1 MQHAGRIRWFFT
13 LVIFL
18 VFFGVPC
25 DAAVHFSGYLS
36 GVSTY
41 VWRGIKANNGPA
53 LQTDA
58 AFSYGVFTLGAWA
71 SSVNFGDDVEVE
83 TDLYADVN
91 LPTGDIS
98 SSLGVNVFMFD
109 FRTFN
114 RLADAEYELYAKIAY
129 GFAGLNFYFLP
140 SQNSTREDEVRSPY
154 WLEFSADGSWMG
166 AQLSATIAYGT
177 YSSRWIPEGPTK
189 DPVSLLLLTVS
200 KHVNE
205 EISVFW
211 TSSLDLF
218 NSGFENIF
226 YFGGTYSF

>member
-1 MQHAGRIRWFFT
+1 
-13 LVIFL
+13 
-18 VFFGVPC
+18 VFFAVPC
-25 DAAVHFSGYLS
+25 YSAVHFSGYLS

-58 AFSYGVFTLGAWA
+58 AFSYKAITLGAWA

-83 TDLYADVN
+83 TDLYADVA
-91 LPTGDIS
+91 LPTGDLS
-98 SSLGVNVFMFD
+98 SSLGASVFMFD

-114 RLADAEYELYAKIAY
+114 QFADAEYELNAKFAY
-129 GFAGLNFYFLP
+129 GIVGLNFYYIP
-140 SQNSTREDEVRSPY
+140 SQNSTKEDLIRSLY
-154 WLEFSADGSWMG
+154 WLEFSAGCNWMG
-166 AQLSATIAYGT
+166 ADLSGKISYGT

-200 KHVNE
+200 KPVHE
-205 EISVFW
+205 EISIFW

-218 NSGFENIF
+218 NSGFENMF